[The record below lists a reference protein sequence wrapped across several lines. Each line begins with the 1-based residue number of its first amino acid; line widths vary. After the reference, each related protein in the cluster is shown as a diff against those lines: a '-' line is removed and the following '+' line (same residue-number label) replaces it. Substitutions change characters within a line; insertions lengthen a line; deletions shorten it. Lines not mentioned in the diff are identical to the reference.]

1 MATQTEHGKAFEYAL
16 LKALRE
22 KLSTKTTV
30 EVVETAPYLTAK
42 EKYSEEVSRDLRLE
56 MDRSADVAT
65 EYLLDLEPRLVHSLA
80 SASDVLTLEIVP
92 DKTGG
97 QGDVRDVLAIRSAQN
112 WEIGLSAKNN
122 HHAVKHSRLSGTID
136 FGKEW
141 LGLGCSEAYFDE
153 IMPIFDH
160 LSTIKK
166 NSGGSAKWDE
176 TLTNKQETI
185 YTPVLEAFRKELLR
199 LNETFPDVVPRK
211 LVEYLIG
218 EKDFYKVIS
227 GKDRVEIEVFN
238 LHGTLCQSIDSIK
251 PKARLQ
257 RLKLP
262 TKLLDISYKKSSRS
276 TLEITFDEGW
286 ALSFRI
292 HNASKRVEPSLK
304 FDINLISTPSS
315 IHKETRFL

>member
-1 MATQTEHGKAFEYAL
+1 MGTQTEHGKAFEYAL
-16 LKALRE
+16 LNALRE
-22 KLSTKTTV
+22 KLSKKTAI
-30 EVVETAPYLTAK
+30 EVLETAPYLTAK
-42 EKYSEEVSRDLRLE
+42 EKYSVVSRNLRLE

-65 EYLLDLEPRLVHSLA
+65 DYILDLEPRLLHCSA

-92 DKTGG
+92 DKKGQ
-97 QGDVRDVLAIRSAQN
+97 QGDVRDVLAIRAAQN
-112 WEIGLSAKNN
+112 WEIGISAKNN

-141 LGLGCSEAYFDE
+141 LGLGCSRFYFDE
-153 IMPIFDH
+153 ILPIFDL
-160 LSTIKK
+160 LSSIKK
-166 NSGGSAKWDE
+166 NSDGSAKWDE
-176 TLTNKQETI
+176 IITDKQETI

-199 LNETFPDVVPRK
+199 LNEAFPDIVPPK

-227 GKDRVEIEVFN
+227 GKDRVEVEVFN
-238 LHGTLCQSIDSIK
+238 LHGTLCQSIDSVK

-257 RLKLP
+257 RMKLP
-262 TKLLDISYKKSSRS
+262 TRLLDIAYKKSSRS

-315 IHKETRFL
+315 IQRETRFI